1 MNPIGKIKIILRYFR
16 QNASPEE
23 LKALDKWSDEPANR
37 NQLKDYFK
45 LWLWSAQAKER
56 SPQVD
61 FDDTWKEILNRR
73 NRIRPGMI
81 RFRQTMQY
89 AAVVLILLNLG
100 WWGSRAF
107 YDRGNMTKKQEF
119 LVTAD
124 QTANSAITLPDQTQ
138 VWLREGSSLR
148 YGSDF
153 RIGSRQVF
161 LEGEAYFEV
170 TRHEEHPFTVKMGHA
185 KIEVLGTKFN
195 VSANQNLYQTTLVD
209 GKVIF
214 QTENGKKY
222 RLLPNQMI
230 ELDVNNQ
237 QVKIENVNTELYT
250 AWKDGKVIFRD
261 ETLGEITDK
270 LERIYHVAFIY
281 KNPDLAQKYR
291 FSGTFHRET
300 SIGEVI
306 TMLKL
311 SIPMDVERE
320 ERFPDPDKIY
330 LK

>member
-1 MNPIGKIKIILRYFR
+1 MSPIEKIILRYL
-16 QNASPEE
+16 QKNASPEE

-37 NQLKDYFK
+37 YQLKDYFK

-56 SPQVD
+56 SPEIR
-61 FDDTWKEILNRR
+61 FDDTWNEILNRR
-73 NRIRPGMI
+73 DRIRPGI
-81 RFRQTMQY
+81 TRLRQTIQY

-100 WWGSRAF
+100 WWGARAF
-107 YDRGNMTKKQEF
+107 YDRKDMTKKQEF

-124 QTANSAITLPDQTQ
+124 QTANSVIILPDQTR
-138 VWLREGSSLR
+138 VCLREGSSIR
-148 YGSDF
+148 YGSEFKVD
-153 RIGSRQVF
+153 SRQVF

-170 TRHEEHPFTVKMGHA
+170 THNEEHPFTVKMEHA

-195 VSANQNLYQTTLVD
+195 VSADQNVCQTTLVD

-214 QTENGKKY
+214 QAENGKKY

-230 ELDVNNQ
+230 ELDVNSQ
-237 QVKIENVNTELYT
+237 HVKIKAVNTELYT

-261 ETLGEITDK
+261 ETLGEITKK
-270 LERIYHVAFIY
+270 LERIYHVEFIY
-281 KNPDLAQKYR
+281 KNPQLAQKYR
-291 FSGTFHRET
+291 FSGTFNRET

-311 SIPMDVERE
+311 SIPMEVQRE
-320 ERFPDPDKIY
+320 ERFPDPDIIY